1 VGGISLVGGLRQTSL
16 VQFFPSSKGFY
27 MDTSKV
33 IWESTL
39 TEKMVSVLSDEEIE
53 TLIAALDEAVEIAC
67 SEYDIL
73 YTPDGE

>member
-1 VGGISLVGGLRQTSL
+1 
-16 VQFFPSSKGFY
+16 

-73 YTPDGE
+73 YTPDVE